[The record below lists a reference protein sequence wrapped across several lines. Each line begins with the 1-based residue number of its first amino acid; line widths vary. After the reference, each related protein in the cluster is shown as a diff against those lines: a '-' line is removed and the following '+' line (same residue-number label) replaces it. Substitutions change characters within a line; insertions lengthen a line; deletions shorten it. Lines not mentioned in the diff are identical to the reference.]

1 MPWWHLPA
9 KAGRVRECGMIPIGG
24 GRFVRPTCEGCGCE
38 LDALEPGWNYCE
50 ACSEPERHELP
61 TLLAAAWRY
70 VADGRRSPVAP
81 AGDVA
86 AVVDHVREGFG
97 RWVARSAR
105 ASSGSV
111 ACGVDSCPNLIVDPT
126 RCAGL
131 FVFTPGLDV
140 VGICERCA
148 RVASGDVA
156 AAPGCFGAVP
166 SLYVFGSE
174 TDGRGERSGG
184 AE

>member
-1 MPWWHLPA
+1 MPRWHLPA
-9 KAGRVRECGMIPIGG
+9 NAGQVRECVVNGVVGVG
-24 GRFVRPTCEGCGCE
+24 E
-38 LDALEPGWNYCE
+38 W
-50 ACSEPERHELP
+50 HELP
-61 TLLAAAWRY
+61 TLREAAARY

-81 AGDVA
+81 VGEVA

-97 RWVARSAR
+97 RWVARSGW

-156 AAPGCFGAVP
+156 AAPGCFAAVS